1 MKKLFFVLALVASLQ
16 VANAQVKSVSAAKSA
31 VEAAKK
37 AADDAKKATKFATW
51 IKLGQAYLD
60 AYDAPRGSG
69 WVGAGQQELQLV
81 MGSDKPRSE
90 EDVVISGVPFK
101 KAVFDTKNYYYNAD
115 GVLQIIE
122 VTKPVVEDALGKALD
137 AYKKAAELDVK
148 GSKAEDI
155 KKAVESISG
164 KFNDEAY
171 NAYTFGD
178 FAGASKLFAKAA
190 ETSLALPGLKVN
202 NEAFYNAGF
211 TANMVGDLDNA
222 KAFFQKA
229 IDNGYDGEKG
239 EAYAKIA
246 DILDKQG
253 DKEGSKNVLEEA
265 FVKYPDSQ
273 SILIGLINYYLSN
286 NGNTDRLFELLNIA
300 KKNEPDNASLY
311 YVEGNINKQL
321 GNEEAALAAYDKCAE
336 VNPNYEYG
344 YVGKGIYFYEK
355 ALDLQEKA
363 NNEMDDNKWAELNRQ
378 FEEALKSCIAP
389 FESAFELTKDNDVK
403 TSISEYLKNACF
415 RFRTSG
421 QEYADKYEKYN
432 NFSAN

>member
-1 MKKLFFVLALVASLQ
+1 MKKLFLVLALVASLQ

-31 VEAAKK
+31 VESAKK
-37 AADDAKKATKFATW
+37 AADDAKKASKFATW
-51 IKLGQAYLD
+51 IKLGQAYID
-60 AYDAPRGSG
+60 AYDAPRGNG
-69 WVGAGQQELQLV
+69 WIGAGQQELMLV
-81 MGSDKPRSE
+81 MGPDKPKSE
-90 EDVVISGVPFK
+90 EAVTISGQQFK
-101 KAVFDTKNYYYNAD
+101 KAVFDTKNYYYNEA
-115 GVLQIIE
+115 GTLQMIE
-122 VTKPVVEDALGKALD
+122 VTKPVIDDCLDKAL
-137 AYKKAAELDVK
+137 AAFKKAAELDVK

-155 KKAVESISG
+155 KKAVESIG
-164 KFNDEAY
+164 NKFSDEAY
-171 NAYTFGD
+171 NAYTFGN
-178 FAGASKLFAKAA
+178 FADASKFFEKAA
-190 ETSLALPGLKVN
+190 DATFAVPGLKVN
-202 NEAFYNAGF
+202 SEALYNAGF
-211 TANMVGDLDNA
+211 TAKMVGDLDRA

-246 DILDKQG
+246 EILDDQG

-286 NGNTDRLFELLNIA
+286 NGNTDRLFELLNVA

-321 GNEEAALAAYDKCAE
+321 GNEEAALASYDQCAK
-336 VNPNYEYG
+336 VNPSYVFG

-363 NNEMDDNKWAELNRQ
+363 NNEMDDNKWSELNRQ
-378 FEEALKSCIAP
+378 FEDALKSCIEP
-389 FESAFELTKDNDVK
+389 FETAFETSTDNELKANVA
-403 TSISEYLKNACF
+403 EYLKNACF
-415 RFRTSG
+415 RFRTAG

-432 NFSAN
+432 SFSAN

>member
-1 MKKLFFVLALVASLQ
+1 MKKLFLVLALSASLQ

-31 VEAAKK
+31 VESAKK
-37 AADDAKKATKFATW
+37 AADDAKKASKFATW
-51 IKLGQAYLD
+51 IKLGQAYID
-60 AYDAPRGSG
+60 AYDAPRGNG
-69 WVGAGQQELQLV
+69 WIGAGQQELMLV
-81 MGSDKPRSE
+81 MGPDKPKSE
-90 EDVVISGVPFK
+90 EAVTISGQQFK
-101 KAVFDTKNYYYNAD
+101 KAVFDTKNYYYNEA
-115 GVLQIIE
+115 GTLQMIE
-122 VTKPVVEDALGKALD
+122 VTKPVIDDCLDKAL
-137 AYKKAAELDVK
+137 AAFKKAAELDVK

-155 KKAVESISG
+155 KKAVESIG
-164 KFNDEAY
+164 NKFSDEAY
-171 NAYTFGD
+171 NAYTFGN
-178 FAGASKLFAKAA
+178 FADASKFFEKAA
-190 ETSLALPGLKVN
+190 DATFAVPGLKVN
-202 NEAFYNAGF
+202 SEALYNAGF
-211 TANMVGDLDNA
+211 TAKMVGDLDRA

-246 DILDKQG
+246 EILDDQG

-286 NGNTDRLFELLNIA
+286 NGNTDRLFELLNVA

-321 GNEEAALAAYDKCAE
+321 GNEEAALASYDQCAK
-336 VNPNYEYG
+336 VNPSYVFG

-363 NNEMDDNKWAELNRQ
+363 NNEMDDNKWSELNRQ
-378 FEEALKSCIAP
+378 FEDALKSCIEP
-389 FESAFELTKDNDVK
+389 FETAFETSTDNELKANVA
-403 TSISEYLKNACF
+403 EYLKNACF

-421 QEYADKYEKYN
+421 QEYADKYEKYSS
-432 NFSAN
+432 FSAN

>member
-1 MKKLFFVLALVASLQ
+1 MKKLFLVLALAASLQ

-31 VEAAKK
+31 VESAKK
-37 AADDAKKATKFATW
+37 AADDAKKASKFATW
-51 IKLGQAYLD
+51 IKLGQAYID
-60 AYDAPRGSG
+60 AYDAPRGNG
-69 WVGAGQQELQLV
+69 WIGAGQQELMLV
-81 MGSDKPRSE
+81 MGPDKPKSE
-90 EDVVISGVPFK
+90 EAVTISGQQFK
-101 KAVFDTKNYYYNAD
+101 KAVFDTKNYYYNEA
-115 GVLQIIE
+115 GTLQMIE
-122 VTKPVVEDALGKALD
+122 VTKPVIDDCLDKAL
-137 AYKKAAELDVK
+137 AAFKKAAELDVK

-155 KKAVESISG
+155 KKAVESIG
-164 KFNDEAY
+164 NKFSDEAY
-171 NAYTFGD
+171 NAYTFGN
-178 FAGASKLFAKAA
+178 FADASKFFEKAA
-190 ETSLALPGLKVN
+190 DATFAVPGLKVN
-202 NEAFYNAGF
+202 SEALYNAGF
-211 TANMVGDLDNA
+211 TAKMVGDLDRA

-246 DILDKQG
+246 EILDDQG

-286 NGNTDRLFELLNIA
+286 NGNTDRLFELLNVA

-321 GNEEAALAAYDKCAE
+321 GNEEAALASYDQCAK
-336 VNPNYEYG
+336 VNPSYVFG

-363 NNEMDDNKWAELNRQ
+363 NNEMDDNKWSELNRQ
-378 FEEALKSCIAP
+378 FEDALKSCIEP
-389 FESAFELTKDNDVK
+389 FETAFETSTDNELKANVA
-403 TSISEYLKNACF
+403 EYLKNACF

-432 NFSAN
+432 SFSAN